1 MFIWLST
8 FLFNPALAIGAGAVA
23 SPILIH
29 LLSKRRVRRV
39 RWAAMDFLLEA
50 FRKNR
55 RRVRL
60 EQLILLLL
68 RCLAVLLLAFMVM
81 RPFMRSGALG
91 SLGGLTGRT
100 ERILLLD
107 DSFSTRYLNPH
118 GGAGEQPVFT
128 RLKQAAVHL
137 IQRISENSPS
147 DSLTLV
153 LTSRPRKPLVALP
166 SLSDENVRNFTDQL
180 DALSPTQGVA
190 HTPDALRAVADQIRS
205 APTQA
210 NQAIYVLSDF
220 QQSDWADSIG
230 RESTSPN
237 DAWSSLNDPGRSV
250 QLVLIDADGE
260 RTPLNVAITDLRS
273 AQSKIVAGVPARFDV
288 AVSNFSDRALDRV
301 EFSLRTSRH
310 TLPPVLIPT
319 LPPGQT
325 IHEPV
330 EVVFGQEGSDYL
342 EAKLVGGAQIADGVA
357 LDNVRTI
364 AIDVAPAVSVLV
376 VNGESA
382 SDHSRDEVY
391 LFCTALHPAG
401 RAASGNE
408 ITVIEEQELE
418 VADLSPQD
426 VVVLA
431 NVARLSAGATRRLE
445 QFVQTGG
452 GLVIFAGD
460 QVDPAFY
467 NERLYNGG
475 KGLLPV
481 ALTDVVTAPA
491 AGQPF
496 TFADWNSGHPL
507 MRDFVDQ
514 LASVLRQVR
523 IYAFL
528 GTRKELAAASAP
540 SKSSADAS
548 SRPDDSTMVIARF
561 NDADKSP
568 AIVERT
574 FGQGRCLFIATSVDQ
589 EWNDWPASFSYLPF
603 MLKLV
608 QYTARQAKAD
618 SNTVVDA
625 PLACSVD
632 PTKFSPHAS
641 LRTPAYPVEPEI
653 ALTASTATSGPEK
666 PGVDRT
672 GVFAFQTTET
682 ARSGLYQFLL
692 HRTTGEEVSILAAVN
707 LDAAESNLAKIN
719 RTELE
724 SALGTSKFEYVQDI
738 GAFTAR
744 AFDPRTEL
752 WWPILMTAILV
763 LMVEH
768 SLAWWFGTR
777 G

>member
-1 MFIWLST
+1 MVSWLST
-8 FLFNPALAIGAGAVA
+8 FLLNPALALGAGAVA
-23 SPILIH
+23 GPILIH

-55 RRVRL
+55 RRIRL
-60 EQLILLLL
+60 EQLILLML
-68 RCLAVLLLAFMVM
+68 RCLAVFLIALMVM

-107 DSFSTRYLNPH
+107 DSFSTNYRSPH
-118 GGAGEQPVFT
+118 GGVGGQPVFA

-137 IQRISENSPS
+137 VQRISENSPS

-153 LTSRPRKPLVALP
+153 LTSRPRRPLVALP
-166 SLSDENVRNFTDQL
+166 SLSEENVRALTDHL
-180 DALSPTQGVA
+180 DELSPTQGVA
-190 HTPDALRAVADQIRS
+190 HTPDALRTVAEQIR
-205 APTQA
+205 ATPTQA
-210 NQAIYVLSDF
+210 NQVIYVLSDF
-220 QQSDWADSIG
+220 QQSDWAGSSG
-230 RESTSPN
+230 PGNNRPN
-237 DAWSSLNDPGRSV
+237 DAWSSLIDQGRSV
-250 QLVLIDADGE
+250 QLVLIDADGDQ
-260 RTPLNVAITDLRS
+260 TPLNVAITDLRS

-325 IHEPV
+325 VHEPV

-342 EAKLVGGAQIADGVA
+342 EARLVGGVQIADGVA
-357 LDNVRTI
+357 IDNVRTT
-364 AIDVAPAVSVLV
+364 AVDVAPAVSVLV

-382 SDHSRDEVY
+382 SDHGRDEVY

-408 ITVIEEQELE
+408 LTIIEEQELE

-431 NVARLSAGATRRLE
+431 NVARLSVGATKRLE
-445 QFVQTGG
+445 QFVHHGG

-523 IYAFL
+523 VYAFL
-528 GTRKELAAASAP
+528 GARKEPVATSAP
-540 SKSSADAS
+540 TKPSAGVPSKPDAS
-548 SRPDDSTMVIARF
+548 TLIIARF
-561 NDADKSP
+561 NDTDKSP
-568 AIVERT
+568 AVVERT
-574 FGQGRCLFIATSVDQ
+574 FGQGRCLFVSTSVDQ

-608 QYTARQAKAD
+608 QYAARPALAD
-618 SNTVVDA
+618 RNTVVNA
-625 PLACSVD
+625 TLACPID
-632 PTKFSPHAS
+632 PTKYSPRAS
-641 LRTPAYPVEPEI
+641 LRTPAYPIEPEI
-653 ALTASTATSGPEK
+653 ALTASTATSRPDQ
-666 PGVDRT
+666 PGADRN
-672 GVFAFQTTET
+672 GILAFQTTDT
-682 ARSGLYQFLL
+682 SRSGLYQFRL
-692 HRTTGEEVSILAAVN
+692 HRTTGEELSILAAVN
-707 LDAAESNLAKIN
+707 LDAAESNLAKMN
-719 RTELE
+719 RPELE
-724 SALGTSKFEYVQDI
+724 AALGTSKFEYVRDI

-744 AFDPRTEL
+744 AFDPRIEL
-752 WWPILMTAILV
+752 WWPILMAAILV
-763 LMVEH
+763 LMLEH